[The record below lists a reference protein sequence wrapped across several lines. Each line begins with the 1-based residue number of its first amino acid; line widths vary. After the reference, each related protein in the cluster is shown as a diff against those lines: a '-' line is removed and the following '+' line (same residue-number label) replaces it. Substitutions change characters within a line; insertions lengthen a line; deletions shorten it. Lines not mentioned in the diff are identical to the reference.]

1 MFTWKMSAQ
10 EMGLWHQHCDP
21 QVIHGPLGLP
31 HCLRDLSL
39 STSKAKTGHG
49 SYSCY
54 LYLPLS
60 FFPYPLILVCS
71 DTSLLVRSS
80 GLSLC

>member
-1 MFTWKMSAQ
+1 MFPWKMSAQ
-10 EMGLWHQHCDP
+10 GMGLWHQHSDP
-21 QVIHGPLGLP
+21 QVTHGPQGLP
-31 HCLRDLSL
+31 QCLSDLSL

-60 FFPYPLILVCS
+60 FFPDPLILVCS
-71 DTSLLVRSS
+71 GTSLLVKGS